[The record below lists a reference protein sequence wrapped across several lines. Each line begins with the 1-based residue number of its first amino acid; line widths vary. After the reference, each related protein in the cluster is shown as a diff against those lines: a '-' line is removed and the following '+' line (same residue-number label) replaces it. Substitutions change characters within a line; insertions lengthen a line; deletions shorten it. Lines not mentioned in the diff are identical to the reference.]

1 MDDPTT
7 QETGWAATPV
17 RWRHLL
23 HVGAFAGAA
32 AAVSTTVVAAT
43 ASAAD
48 VRLEI
53 NAEAIPIVAFA
64 WWTLI
69 GAAVGVGLARF
80 LGERR
85 RFVVV
90 ATILAVLSLIP
101 AITAPDRT
109 ATKVVLVGAQFLAA
123 AVIIPAVSQGLTP
136 RRHAKLHDGV
146 NRC

>member
-1 MDDPTT
+1 MHDPTT
-7 QETGWAATPV
+7 QETVWAAAPASS
-17 RWRHLL
+17 RHLL

-43 ASAAD
+43 ASAVD
-48 VRLEI
+48 VSLEI

-69 GAAVGVGLARF
+69 GAAVGVVLARF
-80 LGERR
+80 LRERR

-90 ATILAVLSLIP
+90 TTILAVLSLIP

-109 ATKVVLVGAQFLAA
+109 ATKVVLVGAHLLAA
-123 AVIIPAVSQGLTP
+123 AVIIPTLSQRLTP